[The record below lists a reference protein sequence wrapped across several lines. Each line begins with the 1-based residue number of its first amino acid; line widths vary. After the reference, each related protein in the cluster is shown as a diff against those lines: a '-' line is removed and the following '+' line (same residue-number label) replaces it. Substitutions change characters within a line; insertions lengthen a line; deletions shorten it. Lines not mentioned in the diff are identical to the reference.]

1 MDDTVLKVALAG
13 LLHDIGKFSQEGM
26 IADPEFIN
34 NHRQLYQPFYDDRF
48 THEHVVY
55 TAAFVDHIEKL
66 LPRDLSKPSWGLDEP
81 FVSLAAGHHKPDS
94 ALKWVIATA
103 DRLSSGWDRSNFE
116 IYNRAIAYQNYR
128 QTRLK
133 PLFEDLLVGDK
144 KKSEWF
150 YPLKELS
157 PLNIFPIQKAK
168 EAITDERA
176 KTEYKSLFDEFIYA
190 LEKLLHKDLSLSLWL
205 DHLDSLLLIYTS
217 MIPAARAG
225 KVVPDV
231 SLYDHARAV
240 SALSAA
246 IYLYHRTTSTLN
258 VEAVCDSSI
267 EKFLIVGGDFY
278 GIQDFIFSDGGE
290 NAKSRAK
297 LLRGRSFAVSLYCEL
312 VADLICRRIDLPST
326 SVLLNAA
333 GKFTIIAPNTIEVRQ
348 AVAEA
353 ERQVNDWLIAKT
365 FGQSAIGISIVTA
378 SANDFVEGK
387 FPLLWDKLGKAMA
400 KRKFQKVTPDKL
412 GVVKDYLDSFD
423 NTLTPPICSCCG
435 KRPADRKASEKSKA
449 ERAICP
455 GCRDHIFLG
464 AQLVRNPRIAIV
476 SKDAEIFGDAKLLEP
491 IFDEYQVAF
500 IGGDLKDMARSGQLY
515 KYWDISIDPSGKLDK
530 EVSVRFI
537 GGYVPVYRD
546 DDMDDTRI
554 IESKRSERTKE
565 ELINQIDKGDIKTF
579 SHIAAKAMNIK
590 RTEKKDVKYLGIQA
604 LGILKAD
611 VDQLGLLMACGLKEK
626 DLTLSRIA
634 TLSRQLHFFFSV
646 YLPYLLVSDERLRD
660 VYTVFAGGDD
670 LFLIGPWNAMLDL
683 AELLR
688 ERFGYYT
695 CENPEVHFSAGFSLN
710 KPNVPLSKFA
720 ESAEAALEAAKKT
733 DEASG
738 KRGDKISVFG
748 ETVTWTDF
756 VILRRIRDRL
766 SSWRDSGVINSATIY
781 RLNDFIEMAEM
792 EKRILHKQV
801 VRLED
806 MNYLKWPAY
815 FSYQIS
821 RNIGKAIDNAEERR
835 KVQEEFGQAAK
846 WLKDFGGRL
855 RIALWDVIYNNR

>member
-13 LLHDIGKFSQEGM
+13 LLHDIGKFAQEGM
-26 IADPEFIN
+26 FANPEFIN
-34 NHRQLYQPFYDDRF
+34 NNRQLYQPFYNDRF
-48 THEHVVY
+48 THEHAVY
-55 TAAFVDHIEKL
+55 TAAFIDHIEKL
-66 LPRDLSKPSWGLDEP
+66 LPRELNKANWGLDDP
-81 FVSLAAGHHKPDS
+81 FINLAAGHHKP
-94 ALKWVIATA
+94 ATPLQWIIATA
-103 DRLSSGWDRSNFE
+103 DRLSSGWDRGNFE
-116 IYNRAIAYQNYR
+116 VYNRAISPQNYR
-128 QTRLK
+128 QTRLQ
-133 PLFEDLLVGDK
+133 PLFEALLAGDQK
-144 KKSEWF
+144 EARWF

-157 PLNIFPIQKAK
+157 PLNIFPLRKTK
-168 EAITDERA
+168 EAITEGQA
-176 KTEYKSLFDEFIYA
+176 KSEYKSLFDEFIYA
-190 LEKLLHKDLSLSLWL
+190 LEKLLHKDLSLSLWM

-246 IYLYHRTTSTLN
+246 IYLYHRTTGTLN
-258 VEAVCDSSI
+258 VESVCDSTT

-278 GIQDFIFSDGGE
+278 GIQDFIFSEGGE
-290 NAKSRAK
+290 TAKNRTK

-312 VADLICRRIDLPST
+312 AADLICRKIELPST

-333 GKFTIIAPNTIEVRQ
+333 GKFTLIAPNTSEARKAIV
-348 AVAEA
+348 EA
-353 ERQVNDWLIAKT
+353 ERQINDWLIAKT
-365 FGQSAIGISIVTA
+365 FGQSAIGISMVTA
-378 SANDFVEGK
+378 TPDDFVEGK

-400 KRKFQKVTPDKL
+400 KQKFQKVPSEKL

-423 NTLTPPICSCCG
+423 NTLNPPLCSCCG
-435 KRPADRKASEKSKA
+435 KRPADRMASKKSNA
-449 ERAICP
+449 ERAICQ
-455 GCRDHIFLG
+455 GCRDQVFLG
-464 AQLVRNPRIAIV
+464 AELVRNPSIAIA
-476 SKDAEIFGDAKLLEP
+476 SKDAEIFGEAKLMEP
-491 IFDEYQVAF
+491 IFGEYQVAF
-500 IGGDLKDMARSGQLY
+500 IGGKLKDMARSGQLY
-515 KYWDISIDPSGKLDK
+515 KYWDISIDPSGKLNK

-554 IESKRSERTKE
+554 IESKKSERTRE
-565 ELINQIDKGDIKTF
+565 ELINQIEKGDIKTF

-590 RTEKKDVKYLGIQA
+590 RTEKNEVKYFGIQA
-604 LGILKAD
+604 LGVLKAD

-646 YLPYLLVSDERLRD
+646 YLPYLLVSDERFRD

-670 LFLIGPWNAMLDL
+670 LFLIGPWNTMLNL
-683 AELLR
+683 AEVLR
-688 ERFGYYT
+688 EQFVYYT

-710 KPNVPLSKFA
+710 KPNVPLAKFA
-720 ESAEAALEAAKKT
+720 QSAEAALEAAKKT
-733 DEASG
+733 DEASR
-738 KRGDKISVFG
+738 KRGEKITAFG
-748 ETVTWTDF
+748 ETVTWSDF
-756 VILRRIRDRL
+756 VKLRRVRDRL
-766 SSWRDSGVINSATIY
+766 AKWRDSGIINSATIY
-781 RLNDFIEMAEM
+781 RLNDFIKMAEM
-792 EKRILHKQV
+792 EKSILQKQV

-806 MNYLKWPAY
+806 MDYLKWPAY

-821 RNIGKAIDNAEERR
+821 RNIGKTIDNAEERR

-846 WLKDFGGRL
+846 WLKDYGGRL